1 MTKIERLRELL
12 ENHRDEVR
20 SEKMAAYMKDN
31 FKFYGIPSPDR
42 KKITKDF
49 IKEEKLSKVI
59 DWDFLYQCYEED
71 ERECH
76 YIAIDILIAM
86 RKHLTYEDI
95 DKILPFIKNQQW
107 WDTIDALD
115 AVIGGIGLVDERV
128 FDLMIQWSQD
138 DDMWFRRLAIDFQL
152 AYKDQT
158 NTDVLE
164 TIILNNLGS
173 TEFFINKAIGWSLR
187 EYSKVN
193 PEWVKD
199 FIRRHHGSMS
209 PLSIR
214 EASKYI

>member
-1 MTKIERLRELL
+1 MTKIDRLRELL
-12 ENHRDEVR
+12 ERHRDEER
-20 SEKMAAYMKDN
+20 AEKMAAYMKNN
-31 FKFYGIPSPDR
+31 FKFYGLPSPDR

-49 IKEEKLSKVI
+49 IKEEKQSKVI
-59 DWDFLYQCYEED
+59 DWGFLYQCYEEA

-76 YIAIDILIAM
+76 YIAIDIILTM
-86 RKHLTYEDI
+86 RKYLTYEDI
-95 DKILPFIKNQQW
+95 EKLLPFIKNQQW

-115 AVIGGIGLVDERV
+115 AVIGGIGLKDERV

-158 NTDVLE
+158 NTNVLE

-173 TEFFINKAIGWSLR
+173 SEFFINKAIGWSLR

-193 PEWVKD
+193 PEWVRD
-199 FIRRHHGSMS
+199 FIGRYHESMS